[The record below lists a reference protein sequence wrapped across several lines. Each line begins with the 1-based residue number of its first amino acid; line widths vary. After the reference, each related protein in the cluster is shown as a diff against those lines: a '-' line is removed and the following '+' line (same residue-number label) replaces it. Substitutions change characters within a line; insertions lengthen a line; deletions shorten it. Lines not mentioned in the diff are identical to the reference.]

1 MPSVPGDRMATE
13 EIFGIAVE
21 TVVVVV
27 VEVVV
32 VVVAATVVAVVA
44 VATVVVVVTGA
55 TTCVVVATLDIRI
68 HVSFRFTRP
77 QTILTSE
84 TLMTLPAFEHR
95 ALCLPVASTTD
106 DDPTNRQANT
116 RLNKPFFPMR
126 LLYLSGFAN
135 HYTPEL
141 SLAGVEPEAIS
152 AAVPANTGL
161 WETQRIIRSTV
172 HNFRPSCDRCKHTQK
187 LDNLVC
193 GNVAS

>member
-1 MPSVPGDRMATE
+1 MPSVPGERIATE

-21 TVVVVV
+21 TVEVV

-32 VVVAATVVAVVA
+32 VVVATTVVAVVA

-84 TLMTLPAFEHR
+84 TLITLPAFEHR

-106 DDPTNRQANT
+106 DGPTNRQANARPKNT
-116 RLNKPFFPMR
+116 LFPMK
-126 LLYLSGFAN
+126 LLYLSGFEN
-135 HYTPEL
+135 HHAPVLTH
-141 SLAGVEPEAIS
+141 AGVEPEAIS
-152 AAVPANTGL
+152 AAVPANTVL
-161 WETQRIIRSTV
+161 IDKRMQ
-172 HNFRPSCDRCKHTQK
+172 
-187 LDNLVC
+187 
-193 GNVAS
+193 